1 MYKSKKHF
9 DKPIVPR
16 TVYIKGASHDYHALD
31 TIKDFLQDSSR
42 DFVIKGHVS
51 GVRVVARDS
60 DYGEITFATGSQFAI
75 EQLMMKCV
83 LQWNEVVKNKEKEKI
98 ESLARRKKQI
108 QKELE
113 EVSREL
119 TAITLNK
126 FENV

>member
-9 DKPIVPR
+9 D
-16 TVYIKGASHDYHALD
+16 IKGASHDYNALD

-51 GVRVVARDS
+51 GVRVIARDI
-60 DYGEITFATGSQFAI
+60 DYGEITFATGSQYNIA
-75 EQLMMKCV
+75 QLMMKCI
-83 LQWNEVVKNKEKEKI
+83 LQWNEIVKNKEKEKI

>member
-9 DKPIVPR
+9 DVGCMKDL
-16 TVYIKGASHDYHALD
+16 TLLG
-31 TIKDFLQDSSR
+31 TINKFLSEDLSR
-42 DFVIKGHVS
+42 EFVIKHHVS
-51 GVRVVARDS
+51 GYRVTLKDS
-60 DYGEITFATGSQFAI
+60 DYGEITFDTHASIQYGMLHCI
-75 EQLMMKCV
+75 ERY
-83 LQWNEVVKNKEKEKI
+83 NDVVSRKEKEKI

-126 FENV
+126 FESV

>member
-9 DKPIVPR
+9 DVGCMKDLTPL
-16 TVYIKGASHDYHALD
+16 G
-31 TIKDFLQDSSR
+31 TINKFLKEDLSR
-42 DFVIKGHVS
+42 EFVVRHHVS
-51 GVRVVARDS
+51 GYRVTLKDS
-60 DYGEITFATGSQFAI
+60 DYGEITFATAYHNVPMASVMVDCI
-75 EQLMMKCV
+75 ERYNDGV
-83 LQWNEVVKNKEKEKI
+83 SRKEKEKI

>member
-9 DKPIVPR
+9 DVGEPN
-16 TVYIKGASHDYHALD
+16 DYPLD
-31 TIKDFLQDSSR
+31 TIKDFLQDYSR
-42 DFVIKGHVS
+42 DFVVKGHVS
-51 GVRVVARDS
+51 GVRVTARDS
-60 DYGEITFATGSQFAI
+60 EYGEITFSTGSQYNI
-75 EQLMMKCV
+75 PKLMVNCI